1 MAVHSL
7 AELPGGTEWLRSIPR
22 RNPRTCPPPPPKKG
36 QQPKGVGGGPKK
48 HCCLRD
54 AAPQVDTNGGS
65 DPQMELGPVPKPHP
79 KRGAPAKP
87 REPRRDVNHVGTLAK
102 CPMRWLS
109 QCWLNLTH
117 LSLGQHLGCSQLR
130 KPPTQRDTSPNG
142 WQQPGAMNHRPA
154 RVGGDPKAHQVPTPH
169 GMAEICLS
177 LG

>member
-22 RNPRTCPPPPPKKG
+22 RNPRTCPPPPQDSNPRE
-36 QQPKGVGGGPKK
+36 GGG
-48 HCCLRD
+48 HQRNV
-54 AAPQVDTNGGS
+54 AASEMLP
-65 DPQMELGPVPKPHP
+65 P
-79 KRGAPAKP
+79 KRTQMGALIPGWSWGLSQNP
-87 REPRRDVNHVGTLAK
+87 TQSVGLQQSHVNHVGTLAK

-177 LG
+177 FG

>member
-1 MAVHSL
+1 MAEEHPQEKPKDVSPPPHRTATQGGRTKEAL
-7 AELPGGTEWLRSIPR
+7 LPQGC
-22 RNPRTCPPPPPKKG
+22 CPPSVAK
-36 QQPKGVGGGPKK
+36 
-48 HCCLRD
+48 
-54 AAPQVDTNGGS
+54 DTNGGS
-65 DPQMELGPVPKPHP
+65 DPQMGLSQNPTQSVGLQQSH
-79 KRGAPAKP
+79 
-87 REPRRDVNHVGTLAK
+87 VNHVGTLAK

>member
-22 RNPRTCPPPPPKKG
+22 RNPRTCPLRPTG
-36 QQPKGVGGGPKK
+36 QQPKGGGPKK
-48 HCCLRD
+48 RCCLRD
-54 AAPQVDTNGGS
+54 AAPQVLLRT
-65 DPQMELGPVPKPHP
+65 QM
-79 KRGAPAKP
+79 GALIP
-87 REPRRDVNHVGTLAK
+87 RWGWGLSQNPTQSVGLQQSHVNHVGTLAK

-177 LG
+177 FG

>member
-1 MAVHSL
+1 MAEEHPQEKPKDVSPPPHRTATQGGRTKEAL
-7 AELPGGTEWLRSIPR
+7 LPQGC
-22 RNPRTCPPPPPKKG
+22 CPPSVAK
-36 QQPKGVGGGPKK
+36 
-48 HCCLRD
+48 
-54 AAPQVDTNGGS
+54 DTNGGS
-65 DPQMELGPVPKPHP
+65 DPQMGLGPVPKPHP

-87 REPRRDVNHVGTLAK
+87 REPRRDVNHIGTLAK

-177 LG
+177 FG